1 MSCYH
6 PLMGIPKGVDPKSGK
21 MQYLIKPFPKDFHGD
36 KFMDGIVTVPCG
48 KCIGCR
54 LEYSRQWANRCML
67 EMKYHDEAWFVTLT
81 YDQAHV
87 PLSWYT
93 DPKTGEA
100 FQAMTLRKRDFQLF
114 MKRLRKAFP
123 GDHIRYFA
131 AGEYGDQRLRPHY
144 HAILFGLHLNDLE
157 VYQDHIGDFP
167 YYTSKKLQ
175 SVWDSGLDN
184 PGVMCYYDDSKT
196 GCNPPTR
203 GMTIVAPVN
212 WQTCAYVARYVVK
225 KQKGPASEVYSA
237 HNIEPPFSLMS
248 RKPGIGRQYYDDNPN
263 LYDYQFINVATEEG
277 GRKFRPPKYFDR
289 LRLQDSPD
297 EYKKLSEFRRLAADE
312 KKAGKLLQ
320 TDNEYL
326 DMLAIEERN
335 QEAVLKSLERSL

>member
-6 PLMGIPKGVDPKSGK
+6 PLMGIPKGVDSKSGK
-21 MQYLIKPFPKDFHGD
+21 MQYLIKPFPKGFEGD
-36 KFMDGIVTVPCG
+36 NNIPGIVTVPCG

-54 LEYSRQWANRCML
+54 LDYSRQWANRCML
-67 EMKYHDEAWFVTLT
+67 EMQYHDEAWFVTLT

-87 PLSWYT
+87 PLSWYD
-93 DPKTGEA
+93 DPNTGEA

-114 MKRLRKAFP
+114 MKRLRKAYEP
-123 GDHIRYFA
+123 QKIRYFA
-131 AGEYGDQRLRPHY
+131 AGEYGDKKLRPHY
-144 HAILFGLHLNDLE
+144 HAILFGLHLDDLE
-157 VYQDHIGDFP
+157 VYEDHVGDFT

-184 PGVMCYYDDSKT
+184 FGVMCYSDDAVGTLST
-196 GCNPPTR
+196 ATR
-203 GMTIVAPVN
+203 GMVIVAPVN

-225 KQKGPASEVYSA
+225 KQKGPASEVYKL

-248 RKPGIGRQYYDDNPN
+248 RKPGIGRQYYDDHPD
-263 LYDYQFINVATEEG
+263 LYDYQSINISTEEG

-289 LRLQDSPD
+289 LRLSDAPD
-297 EYKKLSEFRRLAADE
+297 EAEKLREFRRFAADQN
-312 KKAGKLLQ
+312 KTAKLSK

-326 DMLAIEERN
+326 DMLAVEERN
-335 QEAVLKSLERSL
+335 QEAILKSLERSL